1 MTRSPNSG
9 NDQEP
14 INRRLYLL
22 LFSRTSL
29 VIGIFLLAGIAS
41 GIWWARNYVYNDLA
55 PLVETNLEQLLGR
68 PIKVGRV
75 EAFSLSSLRFSSLSI
90 PATPTD
96 PDNLIAKAVDVQFS
110 PLQVILTRTL
120 PLNVTVVQPRVF
132 IQQDQDGRWVE
143 AEVKSGEGK
152 GAIQTQLQTLQ
163 IVDGNVELL
172 PASAPTK
179 PKGSVVIDKFS
190 GVARFSPDNERIGYE
205 INGQLARGGAVKI
218 TGETQPKAQL
228 TNLQVVAQDL
238 QASDVSRLIQL
249 PIVLQAG
256 NVNADLGVQIP
267 ADTSDIAIT
276 GTAIANQVTAQI
288 QNIPQRF
295 VNSNGRLVFQG
306 QAIALDN
313 LTTNLGKVTLVA
325 NGTVNLKTGFD
336 LLAQIKPVSAKNLLD
351 TFNVKSPVVA
361 AGEIQANV
369 KVQGSLQQPVLSG
382 TVSNTKPI
390 QVDRVLF
397 KAVNTDFRLSVANKT
412 SQVAVSNLKLVPAA
426 GGVIT
431 GGGQAILGG
440 KVKFNVQA
448 AGVSG
453 DILARS
459 YGLTPPI
466 NIGTVSANTQI
477 TGSLGKQPLTL
488 NIASIQV
495 QPTAGGRILGGGQ
508 VQLAPQGRVSLNVV
522 AQNLPGDAIAKINDS
537 SNIKVGNVSANARVS
552 GSLGNLR
559 SVTQVQAPNATYP
572 TIGAAVIQQ
581 QGQNILLPT
590 AVFNVAGNAITAK
603 GQVAQNR
610 WQAVL
615 NTEQVQLNRFSQIPE
630 QFQGVVNS
638 ASVNLSGSTKSFQPE
653 TIQATGQA
661 NLSVAGGRVNVRDI
675 SLNNGRWSAVA
686 NASQIQLS
694 RVSPQIPP
702 QFQGVLNS
710 ASVNLSGSTT
720 SFQPETIR
728 ATGQANLSVA
738 GGRVNVRDISLNN
751 GRWGAVANASQIQ
764 LSRFSPQLRGRLN
777 GNVQVAGTT
786 QSFELADIRA
796 AGQIRASQ
804 GVAQLAQPLSAQFQW
819 NGRQIIVPRATTPGV
834 SASGAIAVQL
844 PETGTPEIA
853 GFNFNVLAQNFN
865 LNNTGVQVPGDIAL
879 AGFLDFNGQIT
890 GTPEVPQATGNVRLR
905 NFNVSNLAFD
915 PLLTGNVNFQGGQG
929 GSLRLAGTQD
939 RIALNLN
946 ANYRPTSFLVKRDE
960 AVTTGR
966 TEGDNLIINAQQF
979 PIALVG
985 GFLPNNNL
993 KPLGGQ
999 LSGNFVVNLN
1009 NYALAGDVAISQ
1021 PRVAKVS
1028 ADEFRGNFSYADGTA
1043 NLNNG
1048 LLRLGDG
1055 SIALSGSV
1063 QTGNNPQ
1070 FQLQANLVQTR
1081 IEEILQAFN
1090 ISDFQDLTTG
1100 AEPPTTAG
1108 AEALNT
1114 TPLRL
1119 PNADLQT
1126 QLEYFSKVATAV
1138 EQQQQEEKKQAP
1150 PLPSLAELTG
1160 VLNGGITASGSLRS
1174 GLNAG
1179 FNFQGDNWQ
1188 WGQYSINQVIAQGN
1202 VVNDVVTLSP
1212 LSIGINQGLVAFSG
1226 QLGLEQLSGQLNVA
1240 SLPLSL
1246 FEPFIEKYPIDIT
1259 GQVNAVANLQ
1269 GSLEDP
1275 RVNGEVSLANATINQ
1290 QPVQTGQVKFA
1301 YNDAR
1306 VNFDSALLLLGT
1318 QPITITGS
1326 IPAPLPFVAV
1336 KPDNQISVNANV
1348 SNEGLTLLNVLSNN
1362 QVSWVDGQGQ
1372 VAVNVDGTLNQP
1384 IINGTATFNN
1394 ATIGAQALSEP
1405 LTNVT
1410 GTAQFNGN
1418 TVNVAGIQ
1426 GNYNQGLVTA
1436 SGILPIFTPQ
1446 SGVSNPLT
1454 VLIEKP
1460 LDFQVPGLY
1469 EGGVSGNAVIRG
1481 TALKPRIGGE
1491 IALSDGQVIIGNSAT
1506 ANSQPAETDG
1516 NNVNISAV
1524 TTTEANPNA
1533 TTTTEPTNANT
1544 VNNTTT
1550 TIEPTNTN
1558 AANNAATTPKLPVEF
1573 TDLRLTLGDDVKVT
1587 SQSLLSFVPGAG
1599 AFSEPIL
1606 SFNAKGDL
1614 TVNGTLAK
1622 PLPEGVIRLTGGR
1635 VSLFSTEFTLER
1647 GYEQTATFTP
1657 SQGLDPTLD
1666 VRLLAI
1672 VPETSATSNRIL
1684 ESPTSAEISDV
1695 SVNNFGRL
1703 RTVRV
1708 QARATGPA
1716 SKLNENLELTSQPRR
1731 SRGEIVAL
1739 LGGSILNNFAQT
1751 GDVTQGLTNLAGT
1764 TILGSLQGT
1773 ITAIGQAIGFSEF
1786 RIFPTPITDQTSR
1799 RSSVLDLSAE
1809 GVFNLNRDFS
1819 VSLSRPLF
1827 SSDASFRYNV
1837 LYRLND
1843 EILVRGATD
1852 VGSENLLLFEYET
1865 RF

>member
-14 INRRLYLL
+14 TNRRLLHFLL
-22 LFSRTSL
+22 LRRTSL
-29 VIGIFLLAGIAS
+29 VVGIILLAGTAS
-41 GIWWARNYVYNDLA
+41 GIWWARNYVYNELA

-68 PIKVGRV
+68 PIKLGQV
-75 EAFSLSSLRFSSLSI
+75 EAFSLSSLRFSSLAI

-96 PDNLIAKAVDVQFS
+96 SDQLTAKAVDVRFS
-110 PLQVILTRTL
+110 LLPVIFSRTL

-132 IQQDQDGRWVE
+132 IQQDQDGRWVT
-143 AEVKSGEGK
+143 AAVKSQEGQ
-152 GAIQTQLQTLQ
+152 GFIQTQLQTLE

-172 PASAPTK
+172 PATVATK
-179 PKGSVVIDKFS
+179 PKGSVVINQFG
-190 GVARFSPDNERIGYE
+190 GVARFSPDNTQISFE

-218 TGETQPKAQL
+218 TGDTQPKTQQ

-256 NVNADLGVQIP
+256 RVSADLGVQIP
-267 ADTSDIAIT
+267 ADVSDIAIT
-276 GTAIANQVTAQI
+276 GTAIPRQVTAQI
-288 QNIPQRF
+288 QNIPQKF
-295 VNSNGRLVFQG
+295 VNANGRLVFQG

-313 LTTNLGKVTLVA
+313 LTTNLGKVPLLA
-325 NGTVNLKTGFD
+325 NGTVNLKTGFN
-336 LLAQIKPVSAKNLLD
+336 LLAQIRPVSAKNLLD
-351 TFNVKSPVVA
+351 TFNFKSPVVA
-361 AGEIQANV
+361 TGEIQANV

-397 KAVNTDFRLSVANKT
+397 KAVNTDFRLSAAKKVT
-412 SQVAVSNLKLVPAA
+412 QVAVSNLKLVPAA

-440 KVKFNVQA
+440 QVKFNVQA
-448 AGVSG
+448 EGVSG

-459 YGLTPPI
+459 YGITPPI
-466 NIGTVSANTQI
+466 NVGNVSANTQI
-477 TGSLGKQPLTL
+477 TGLLGKQPLTL
-488 NIASIQV
+488 NISSLQV
-495 QPTAGGRILGGGQ
+495 QPPAGGQIVGRGQ
-508 VQLAPQGRVSLNVV
+508 VQLAPQGRVLLNVL
-522 AQNLPGDAIAKINDS
+522 AQNLPGDAIAKTNNS
-537 SNIKVGNVSANARVS
+537 SSTIKVGNVSVNTRIS
-552 GSLGNLR
+552 GALGNLR
-559 SVTQVQAPNATYP
+559 AVAQVQAPNATYP
-572 TIGAAVIQQ
+572 TIGAAVITQ

-590 AVFNVAGNAITAK
+590 AVFNVAGNTIRAR
-603 GQVAQNR
+603 GQVVQNR
-610 WQAVL
+610 WQAFV
-615 NTEQVQLNRFSQIPE
+615 NTEQVQLSRFKQIPE

-653 TIQATGQA
+653 TIRATAQA
-661 NLSVAGGRVNVRDI
+661 NLSVAGGRVNIRDAN
-675 SLNNGRWSAVA
+675 LNNGRWQAVA

-694 RVSPQIPP
+694 RFPQVPD
-702 QFQGVLNS
+702 QFQGVVNS
-710 ASVNLSGSTT
+710 ASVNLSGSTK
-720 SFQPETIR
+720 SLQLEAIR
-728 ATGQANLSVA
+728 ATAQANLSVA
-738 GGRVNVRDISLNN
+738 GGRVNIRDANLNG
-751 GRWGAVANASQIQ
+751 GRWQAVANTSQIQ

-777 GNVQVAGTT
+777 GNVQLAGNTK
-786 QSFELADIRA
+786 FFALADIRA
-796 AGQIRASQ
+796 AGQLRANQ
-804 GVAQLAQPLSAQFQW
+804 GVAQLAQPLTAQFQW
-819 NGRQIIVPRATTPGV
+819 NGKQIIVPRATTPGI
-834 SASGAIAVQL
+834 SANGAIAVQL
-844 PETGTPEIA
+844 PETGTPKIA

-879 AGFLDFNGQIT
+879 SGFLDFNGQVT
-890 GTPEVPQATGNVRLR
+890 GTLETPQATGNIRLR

-915 PLLTGNVNFQGGQG
+915 PVLAGSVNFQGGQG
-929 GSLRLAGTQD
+929 GSLRLAGVQD
-939 RIALNLN
+939 RIALNLDG
-946 ANYRPTSFLVKRDE
+946 NYRPTSFLLKRGQ
-960 AVTTGR
+960 AISTGR

-985 GFLPNNNL
+985 GFIPDNRL

-999 LSGNFVVNLN
+999 LSGNLVVNLN

-1021 PRVAKVS
+1021 PRVARVS
-1028 ADEFRGNFSYADGTA
+1028 AAEFRGSFNYANGSASLT
-1043 NLNNG
+1043 NG
-1048 LLRLGDG
+1048 LLRLRDS
-1055 SIALSGSV
+1055 SIALSGNV

-1070 FQLQANLVQTR
+1070 FQVQANLVETR
-1081 IEEILQAFN
+1081 IQEILQAFN
-1090 ISDFQDLTTG
+1090 IYNFQDLSTG
-1100 AEPPTTAG
+1100 TEPPTLAG

-1114 TPLRL
+1114 TPLSL

-1126 QLEYFSKVATAV
+1126 QLEYFSKIATV
-1138 EQQQQEEKKQAP
+1138 VTQQQQQEEKQAP
-1150 PLPSLAELTG
+1150 SLPSLAELTG
-1160 VLNGGITASGSLRS
+1160 ALNGTITASGSLKS

-1179 FNFQGDNWQ
+1179 FNLQGANWQ
-1188 WGQYSINQVIAQGN
+1188 WGQYAINQVIAQGN
-1202 VVNDVVTLSP
+1202 FADGVVTLSP
-1212 LSIGINQGLVAFSG
+1212 LSIGINQGLVAFTG
-1226 QLGLEQLSGQLNVA
+1226 QLGFDQLSGQLNVA

-1246 FEPFIEKYPIDIT
+1246 FQPFIAKYPIDVT

-1269 GSLEDP
+1269 GSLQDP
-1275 RVNGEVSLANATINQ
+1275 RVNGQVSLANATLNN

-1301 YNDAR
+1301 YNNAR
-1306 VNFDSALLLLGT
+1306 ANFDSTLLLSGT

-1326 IPAPLPFVAV
+1326 VPAPLPFVAV
-1336 KPDNQISVNANV
+1336 QPESNQISVNANV
-1348 SNEGLTLLNVLSNN
+1348 SNEGLTLLNLLTNN
-1362 QVSWVDGQGQ
+1362 QVAWVDGQGQ
-1372 VAVNVDGTLNQP
+1372 VAVNVGGTLNQP

-1394 ATIGAQALSEP
+1394 ATIGAQALSAP

-1418 TVNVAGIQ
+1418 TVNVEGIQ
-1426 GNYNQGLVTA
+1426 GKYNQGLVTA

-1446 SGVSNPLT
+1446 STASNPLT
-1454 VLIEKP
+1454 VLIEKQ

-1481 TALKPRIGGE
+1481 TALKPQIGGE
-1491 IALSDGQVIIGNSAT
+1491 IELSNGQVIIGNSTT
-1506 ANSQPAETDG
+1506 ANSKPATTDS
-1516 NNVNISAV
+1516 NNINISAV
-1524 TTTEANPNA
+1524 TTTAANPNT
-1533 TTTTEPTNANT
+1533 TTTTEPTNA
-1544 VNNTTT
+1544 VNNTTVT
-1550 TIEPTNTN
+1550 RPN
-1558 AANNAATTPKLPVEF
+1558 LPVEF
-1573 TDLRLTLGDDVKVT
+1573 DDLRLTLGNDVRVT
-1587 SQSLLSFVPGAG
+1587 SQSLLSFVPGAL
-1599 AFSEPIL
+1599 SQPIL

-1614 TVNGTLAK
+1614 TINGTLAK

-1647 GYEQTATFTP
+1647 GYEQTATFIP

-1684 ESPTSAEISDV
+1684 ESPLSGEISDV
-1695 SVNNFGRL
+1695 STTNFGTL

-1708 QARATGPA
+1708 QARATGRA
-1716 SKLNENLELTSQPRR
+1716 SELNQNLELTSQPRR
-1731 SRGEIVAL
+1731 SQGEIVAL

-1751 GDVTQGLTNLAGT
+1751 GDITQGLTNFAGT

-1773 ITAIGQAIGFSEF
+1773 ITAIGQAVGFSEF

-1809 GVFNLNRDFS
+1809 GVFNVNRDFS

-1852 VGSENLLLFEYET
+1852 LGSENLLLFEYET